1 MKSSAAAV
9 VESQRQKKLGRKV
22 LKSIFH
28 TAASSL
34 FIMMLY
40 SRKASHFS
48 IVPTCWS
55 RNVTNKDVND
65 NVSTKNIILH
75 YNSSTDWWLSL
86 PDSPGIKEWKGGK
99 GKKQFCT
106 QAVSIKSGGR
116 EEEMSVKM
124 WEEIRDDDGVH
135 GLWKREAEASRIN
148 VSSQQIT
155 RWEPDMWRKVWD
167 RKK

>member
-1 MKSSAAAV
+1 MVILTRQPWYKG
-9 VESQRQKKLGRKV
+9 VEGRK
-22 LKSIFH
+22 
-28 TAASSL
+28 
-34 FIMMLY
+34 
-40 SRKASHFS
+40 
-48 IVPTCWS
+48 
-55 RNVTNKDVND
+55 
-65 NVSTKNIILH
+65 
-75 YNSSTDWWLSL
+75 
-86 PDSPGIKEWKGGK
+86 E
-99 GKKQFCT
+99 KKQFCT

-135 GLWKREAEASRIN
+135 GLWKREAVASRIN